1 MITMTRT
8 TSTSDPS
15 EPNTGTRRPTTEH
28 YSIQTKSND
37 EHERQATRSERPHL
51 CIVINWCGPASGR
64 PEPALRAVDL
74 ETTPL
79 MIVSSRAGSSWC

>member
-1 MITMTRT
+1 MITTTRT
-8 TSTSDPS
+8 ASTSNPS
-15 EPNTGTRRPTTEH
+15 EPNTSTRRRTTKY
-28 YSIQTKSND
+28 YSRRTNTNH

-74 ETTPL
+74 AHAPL
-79 MIVSSRAGSSWC
+79 KIISASAGSSWC